1 MTKVTL
7 ELTLSPGGIYQQAAK
22 VQGSLILPRT
32 KKMEIKMRLTAGTR
46 LSALLAILALTGC
59 AAQTVWNKPGGTQED
74 YSRTRYTCMQQSQQR
89 VAGATV
95 NAFGGYSTNQMV
107 TNENMLYACMNA
119 NGWYLQEVASA
130 PQAQAYHAQAETAPV
145 PAAAAPRVRAPRASD
160 KPSAEKLRELVSQ
173 LSAERDAMC
182 ASVEFALIVERMPC
196 RNDAPTPGQLA
207 DKTKLSEV
215 DKPSLVKLLDAQEA
229 ARRKIISATQLW
241 GESISVPWT
250 AAMERDVASSMVNA
264 GNLVAGK
271 ITWGE
276 YNKRRIEITTAYHAE
291 YAKIV
296 ASK

>member
-1 MTKVTL
+1 M
-7 ELTLSPGGIYQQAAK
+7 
-22 VQGSLILPRT
+22 
-32 KKMEIKMRLTAGTR
+32 R
-46 LSALLAILALTGC
+46 LSAGARLSTLLAILAFTGC
-59 AAQTVWNKPGGTQED
+59 ATQTVWNKPGGTQED

-107 TNENMLYACMNA
+107 TNESMLYTCMNA
-119 NGWYLQEVASA
+119 NGWYLQEVVPAS
-130 PQAQAYHAQAETAPV
+130 QAYQAQAETAPP
-145 PAAAAPRVRAPRASD
+145 PAAAAPRVRTPRAPD

-196 RNDAPTPGQLA
+196 RNDAPTSGQLA
-207 DKTKLSEV
+207 DKTKLSEA

-229 ARRKIISATQLW
+229 ARRKIISATQIW

-276 YNKRRIEITTAYHAE
+276 YNKRRLEITTAYRAE